1 MKKQIL
7 SVGDAMS
14 RADQKQV
21 FGGFSRVGGG
31 VELCDGVAGSACE
44 TDDDCCESGSTCQTY
59 SVYLDGH
66 GHYNTMGLGTPV
78 GTRQYCS

>member
-7 SVGDAMS
+7 KIGTAMN
-14 RADQKQV
+14 RAQQREV
-21 FGGFSRVGGG
+21 FGGFGKVGGG
-31 VELCDGVAGSACE
+31 VYICDAVEGTACE
-44 TDDDCCESGSTCQTY
+44 TDEDCCFSGSTCQTY